1 MDFGGLHLDHLQFFE
16 GVLFECLG
24 TETSVRDYF
33 FLSGG
38 CVNQA
43 VQVTCT
49 AGEFF
54 VKWNETTTG
63 EEMFACEARG
73 LNLLHK
79 TGEIGIPEVLG
90 YGKYAQRAY
99 LVLEFL
105 PTVRPRADYW
115 EKLGESLA
123 RLHRHTQPQFGLD
136 SDNFIGSLPQNNSEL
151 ANGID
156 FFIERRIKA
165 QAGLALYN
173 HAMPHDLYDRLLKFC
188 DRLPELLPSEP
199 PALLHGDLWSGNVL
213 PGPDGYARLIDPA
226 VHYGLREAEIA
237 FTQLF
242 GGFETDFYS
251 AYTENY
257 PLLPGF
263 AQRAELYNLYPL
275 LVHANLFGAGYLAG
289 VERVVKK
296 YVG

>member
-1 MDFGGLHLDHLQFFE
+1 MDFSGLHLDHLQFLE
-16 GVLFECLG
+16 GALFECLG
-24 TETSVRDYF
+24 TETTVRDYF

-43 VQVTCT
+43 VQVICA

-54 VKWNETTTG
+54 VKWNETTG
-63 EEMFACEARG
+63 VEMFACEAWG
-73 LNLLHK
+73 LNLLRQA
-79 TGEIGIPEVLG
+79 GEIGVPEVLG
-90 YGKYAQRAY
+90 YGQYGQRAY
-99 LVLEFL
+99 LVMEFF
-105 PTVRPRADYW
+105 PAVQPRSDYW
-115 EKLGESLA
+115 EKLGEAMA

-136 SDNFIGSLPQNNSEL
+136 YSNFIGSLVQNNSPL
-151 ANGID
+151 GNGID
-156 FFIERRIKA
+156 FFTERRIKA

-173 HAMPHDLYDRLLKFC
+173 HAMPRDLYDRFLKLC
-188 DRLPELLPSEP
+188 DRLPDLLPSEP
-199 PALLHGDLWSGNVL
+199 PALLHGDLWNGNVL
-213 PGPDGYARLIDPA
+213 PGPGGHARLIDPA

-251 AYTENY
+251 AYTENF
-257 PLLPGF
+257 PLQPGF
-263 AQRAELYNLYPL
+263 SQRAELYNLYPL
-275 LVHANLFGAGYLAG
+275 LVHTNLFGAGYLAG